1 MEKERK
7 IKVLSLVALIVAVLG
22 LTVAF
27 AALSQTLTINGT
39 ASVNAAEWDIHFENL
54 SEPEITG
61 AAEVLETPTLN
72 SDSFTGLNVKLTKPG
87 DSVTYSFDII
97 NKGTVPAKFDEEATE
112 KLSDD
117 IIEILNNYDH
127 NGDGIVT
134 SADEFFGFDID
145 FVTSSSFLEDLIIE
159 PNETVTTSLTI
170 VYYPEITELP
180 GEKQYVLG
188 PINQRFVFV
197 QAQ

>member
-1 MEKERK
+1 MEKERR
-7 IKVLSLVALIVAVLG
+7 IKTLSLVALVVAVLG

-54 SEPEITG
+54 SASKITG
-61 AAEVLETPTLN
+61 AAEVINEPTLT
-72 SDSFTGLNVKLTKPG
+72 SDSFDGLNVKLTKPG
-87 DSVTYSFDII
+87 DSVTYTFDIV
-97 NKGTVPAKFDEEATE
+97 NKGTVAAKFDEEASE

-117 IIEILNNYDH
+117 IVEILNNYDH
-127 NGDGIVT
+127 NGDGVIT
-134 SADEFFGFDID
+134 SLDEFFGFEID
-145 FVTSSSFLEDLIIE
+145 FDTSSSFLEDLIIE

-170 VYYPEITELP
+170 VYYPEITQLP